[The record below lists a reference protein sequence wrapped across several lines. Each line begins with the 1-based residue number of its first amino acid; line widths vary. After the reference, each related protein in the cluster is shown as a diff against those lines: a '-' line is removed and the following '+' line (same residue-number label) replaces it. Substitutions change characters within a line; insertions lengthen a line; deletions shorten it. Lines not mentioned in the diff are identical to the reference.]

1 MRNKTPISRVLVFI
15 IALIMTLTCLP
26 LGGLIA
32 YADNSSGT
40 GDSEGWTVAFGELSI
55 WQNNTGVRLYLV
67 DASGGPGSLKVVP
80 FTYNGTQYDLLDIW
94 DPSYKTVSGGD
105 LKFMYGVR
113 VGSTS
118 QSLSALTITYNTLIN
133 AGLSSP
139 DYVSDSPWTVSGSGF
154 HSWMTSKVV
163 GQRYTNMAFIMLA
176 FMAGGKADT
185 YKKFTKSYY
194 LIAEP
199 LVCMPAYADKKYDE
213 SGYRGTVV
221 GTWYDYMRFNNGS
234 NGGWS
239 AAKARSFANGFKLGV
254 DPPNLDPEDPEYD
267 VKYAA
272 YTKYRNFVKNTIKD
286 NLGLDTPPSYNGDYS
301 AEAHNN
307 GSYFGGPPSHHY
319 YDYFDYV
326 GNTGWGIQVYWD
338 GDPPG
343 GGLPIDT
350 YDIINKKPNDPSN
363 SETPS
368 SDNQTDGE
376 KTIIKLYADL
386 YKDPK
391 TGLYTQIVDKVQYAQ
406 KNVSD
411 KVTITNEEPINGY
424 KVSVWYTSNT
434 EYKNLPKAS
443 SMFATTNIG
452 VTDGTV
458 KLSSLGG
465 KQLRVNNYTAAKGY
479 AASGG
484 QSYYA
489 GLSSPHGMNGKGSKA
504 SYTSKD
510 AKPYTTY
517 KRLAVKGK
525 SNYGTYN
532 YKVNDDDKAKYI
544 ELGDSEKTLVV
555 LYTRELTNISTGDYN
570 KDIDISKSSNDF
582 SNDKRK
588 DKSGN
593 ISIVKLYGIID
604 PNTYKITADPSKQ
617 AVHITNATRN
627 VNINSETGY
636 NFAEWIY
643 LTGGAGT
650 SITAEKMGSPYLN
663 NYKFDGTADQAYR
676 LDGFV
681 DGFKNNTSLEKY
693 FRFNG
698 KLPTIYTITGSNGL
712 TSSITPGRYSIGSR
726 SGIGNRTYNS
736 TIYFGGA
743 GSLADG
749 TVDGSDTNDV
759 LYLLFLKTD
768 QLTYASDD
776 LVIPQSYLTR
786 YDNYK
791 HNPMTV
797 TGSISGNTRD
807 EYLQAHKFKYLLPVM
822 ANGLEYKELNPLF
835 IPHIKKPTGLYF
847 FCLFSEKLIR
857 STFEGVIIN

>member
-1 MRNKTPISRVLVFI
+1 MRNKKLISRVLVI
-15 IALIMTLTCLP
+15 LLSILMMLTSIP
-26 LGGLIA
+26 PNLIA
-32 YADNSSGT
+32 FAGDGGGAGGGFGGGGGGSTSVSDNPINDEDIGLRFSLVTKDSSGN
-40 GDSEGWTVAFGELSI
+40 I
-55 WQNNTGVRLYLV
+55 
-67 DASGGPGSLKVVP
+67 KVIENI
-80 FTYNGTQYDLLDIW
+80 YGKYYLDIW
-94 DPSYKTVSGGD
+94 DSVYSSSFESWYGAVNSYSRYAPLPTDTNIKRWSDTTFDATIAALISMTGKGEVNMNIANYLNPAGASSSTFFTEGEGGLKINGD
-105 LKFMYGVR
+105 LFYNWFME
-113 VGSTS
+113 
-118 QSLSALTITYNTLIN
+118 
-133 AGLSSP
+133 
-139 DYVSDSPWTVSGSGF
+139 
-154 HSWMTSKVV
+154 K
-163 GQRYTNMAFIMLA
+163 
-176 FMAGGKADT
+176 
-185 YKKFTKSYY
+185 
-194 LIAEP
+194 
-199 LVCMPAYADKKYDE
+199 
-213 SGYRGTVV
+213 V
-221 GTWYDYMRFNNGS
+221 GTWNGEKQSRYFFFINALYDGKTQGINMENTFLVVEPVLHIANPTDDGNYKLLGTEYIASWYGYVEGNLTGRKIDSGSSYTLRDRFS
-234 NGGWS
+234 NL
-239 AAKARSFANGFKLGV
+239 ANFFQIKRTNYLTTEMENKMSDVLGV
-254 DPPNLDPEDPEYD
+254 SVPGQFEVTGGASIAYGDGSCGRPYVASSRIYNFSYRTQG
-267 VKYAA
+267 YAMQI
-272 YTKYRNFVKNTIKD
+272 FWLKD
-286 NLGLDTPPSYNGDYS
+286 MS
-301 AEAHNN
+301 
-307 GSYFGGPPSHHY
+307 
-319 YDYFDYV
+319 
-326 GNTGWGIQVYWD
+326 TGT
-338 GDPPG
+338 
-343 GGLPIDT
+343 PIDT
-350 YDIINKKPNDPSN
+350 FDIIDKPKDTPDNA
-363 SETPS
+363 ETPS
-368 SDNQTDGE
+368 EENQTTGD
-376 KTIIKLYADL
+376 KSIIKLYVDL
-386 YKDPK
+386 YKDPT
-391 TGLYTQIVDKVQYAQ
+391 TGYYTQIVDKVQYAQ
-406 KNVSD
+406 QNVSD

-424 KVSVWYTSNT
+424 KVSVWYSSNT
-434 EYKNLPKAS
+434 EYKTLPKGS

-458 KLSSLGG
+458 YLSSLGG

-489 GLSSPHGMNGKGSKA
+489 GLSSPHGMNGNGSKA

-517 KRLAVKGK
+517 KRLAVKGT
-525 SNYGTYN
+525 SSYGSYN

-555 LYTRELTNISTGDYN
+555 LYTREMSHISTSDLTVT
-570 KDIDISKSSNDF
+570 KD
-582 SNDKRK
+582 NDKRK
-588 DKSGN
+588 DNTGEL
-593 ISIVKLYGIID
+593 SIVKLYGIID
-604 PNTYKITADPSKQ
+604 PNTYKITAGPSKSP
-617 AVHITNATRN
+617 VVVSGVTRN

-693 FRFNG
+693 FRFNN
-698 KLPTIYTITGSNGL
+698 KLPAIYTITGSNGL

-847 FCLFSEKLIR
+847 FAFFQK
-857 STFEGVIIN
+857 IN

>member
-1 MRNKTPISRVLVFI
+1 MRNKTLISRVLVFI

-40 GDSEGWTVAFGELSI
+40 GDSEGWTVASGELSI

-94 DPSYKTVSGGD
+94 DPNYKTVSGGD

-154 HSWMTSKVV
+154 HSWMTSKSP
-163 GQRYTNMAFIMLA
+163 GQTNINMAIVVFG
-176 FMAGGKADT
+176 FMADKNIDI
-185 YKKFTKSYY
+185 YKRINKNYY

-350 YDIINKKPNDPSN
+350 FDITNNPKDTPDNA
-363 SETPS
+363 ETPS
-368 SDNQTDGE
+368 EENQTTGD
-376 KTIIKLYADL
+376 KSIIKLYVDL

-391 TGLYTQIVDKVQYAQ
+391 TGLYTQIIDTAQYAQ
-406 KNVSD
+406 KNVSE
-411 KVTITNEEPINGY
+411 KITITDERNINGY
-424 KVSVWYTSNT
+424 NVSVWYSSNT

-489 GLSSPHGMNGKGSKA
+489 GLSSPHGMNGNGSKA

-517 KRLAVKGK
+517 KRLAVSGK
-525 SNYGTYN
+525 SSYGSYN
-532 YKVNDDDKAKYI
+532 YKVNDDDKAKYV

-555 LYTRELTNISTGDYN
+555 LYTREMSHISTSDLTVT
-570 KDIDISKSSNDF
+570 KD
-582 SNDKRK
+582 NDKRK
-588 DKSGN
+588 DNTGEL
-593 ISIVKLYGIID
+593 SIVKLYGIID
-604 PNTYKITADPSKQ
+604 PNTYKITADPSKSP
-617 AVHITNATRN
+617 VVVSGVTRN

-663 NYKFDGTADQAYR
+663 TYKFDGTADQAYR

-726 SGIGNRTYNS
+726 SGIGTKSYNS
-736 TIYFGGA
+736 TIYFGGT
-743 GSLADG
+743 GNLADSN
-749 TVDGSDTNDV
+749 VDGSDKNDV

-768 QLTYASDD
+768 SLSYSADD
-776 LVIPQSYLTR
+776 LVIPESYITR

-791 HNPMTV
+791 HNPMKV
-797 TGSISGNTRD
+797 TGSVSGNTYT
-807 EYLQAHKFKYLLPVM
+807 ELL
-822 ANGLEYKELNPLF
+822 
-835 IPHIKKPTGLYF
+835 
-847 FCLFSEKLIR
+847 
-857 STFEGVIIN
+857 

>member
-1 MRNKTPISRVLVFI
+1 MRNKKLISRILIIVLTI
-15 IALIMTLTCLP
+15 IMLITSIPFNLLTAFAD
-26 LGGLIA
+26 GGA
-32 YADNSSGT
+32 GGGFGGGGGTVSVSDNPINDEDIGLRFS
-40 GDSEGWTVAFGELSI
+40 
-55 WQNNTGVRLYLV
+55 LV
-67 DASGGPGSLKVVP
+67 TKDASGKTKVVQNIYGKYYLDVWNNAYFKQSWYDAVNSYSRYAP
-80 FTYNGTQYDLLDIW
+80 LPTEENIKYWNAVTFDNTIETLISASGKGEVDMGISNHMVVGGASASTFFTEGEGGLKIN
-94 DPSYKTVSGGD
+94 GD
-105 LKFMYGVR
+105 LFYNWFME
-113 VGSTS
+113 
-118 QSLSALTITYNTLIN
+118 
-133 AGLSSP
+133 
-139 DYVSDSPWTVSGSGF
+139 
-154 HSWMTSKVV
+154 K
-163 GQRYTNMAFIMLA
+163 
-176 FMAGGKADT
+176 
-185 YKKFTKSYY
+185 
-194 LIAEP
+194 
-199 LVCMPAYADKKYDE
+199 
-213 SGYRGTVV
+213 V
-221 GTWYDYMRFNNGS
+221 GTWNGEPKS
-234 NGGWS
+234 RYAFIINVLYNG
-239 AAKARSFANGFKLGV
+239 KLNGI
-254 DPPNLDPEDPEYD
+254 NLDNTFLVVEPVLHIANPTDDGNFALKGTEYIASWYGYVEGNLID
-267 VKYAA
+267 RNLEPGCA
-272 YTKYRNFVKNTIKD
+272 YTLRDRFSNIANNFRVTYTEHLKQ
-286 NLGLDTPPSYNGDYS
+286 NGVRHKMF
-301 AEAHNN
+301 E
-307 GSYFGGPPSHHY
+307 
-319 YDYFDYV
+319 V
-326 GNTGWGIQVYWD
+326 LGIQVPNTLYTIT
-338 GDPPG
+338 GHG
-343 GGLPIDT
+343 GQSIAYGNGKAQYCRDRSDLAATYDFHYKYNGLAMQIFWLKDMTTGLPIDT
-350 YDIINKKPNDPSN
+350 YDIVSNPQPKDDPAN
-363 SETPS
+363 AETPS
-368 SDNQTDGE
+368 SNNQTDGE
-376 KTIIKLYADL
+376 KTIIKMYCDL
-386 YKDPK
+386 YKDPT
-391 TGLYTQIVDKVQYAQ
+391 TGYYTQIVDKVQYAQ

-424 KVSVWYTSNT
+424 KVSVWYSSNT
-434 EYKNLPKAS
+434 AYKNLPKGS

-555 LYTRELTNISTGDYN
+555 LYTREMSHISTSDLTVT
-570 KDIDISKSSNDF
+570 KD
-582 SNDKRK
+582 NDKRK
-588 DKSGN
+588 DNTGEL
-593 ISIVKLYGIID
+593 SIVKLYGIID
-604 PNTYKITADPSKQ
+604 PNTYKITADPSKRP
-617 AVHITNATRN
+617 VVVSGVTRN
-627 VNINSETGY
+627 VNIKSETGY

-650 SITAEKMGSPYLN
+650 SITAEKMGSPYLST
-663 NYKFDGTADQAYR
+663 YKFDGTADQAYR

-693 FRFNG
+693 FRFNN
-698 KLPTIYTITGSNGL
+698 KLPAIYTITGSNGL

-726 SGIGNRTYNS
+726 SGIGNRKYDS
-736 TIYFGGA
+736 TIYFGGT

-749 TVDGSDTNDV
+749 TVDGSDNNDV

-776 LVIPQSYLTR
+776 LVIPESYLTR

-847 FCLFSEKLIR
+847 FCLFFRK
-857 STFEGVIIN
+857 IN